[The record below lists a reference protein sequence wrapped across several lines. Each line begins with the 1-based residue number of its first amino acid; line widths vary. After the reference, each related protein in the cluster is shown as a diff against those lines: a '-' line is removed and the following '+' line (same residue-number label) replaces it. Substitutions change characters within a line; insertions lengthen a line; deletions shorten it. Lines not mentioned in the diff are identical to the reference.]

1 MKLNENRILESI
13 NVMKLLRGQ
22 TSHFSK
28 LKNKL
33 QERWI
38 NFLKYL
44 EMVKHHQLTVSLQLD
59 WILQV
64 SRNPI

>member
-59 WILQV
+59 
-64 SRNPI
+64 